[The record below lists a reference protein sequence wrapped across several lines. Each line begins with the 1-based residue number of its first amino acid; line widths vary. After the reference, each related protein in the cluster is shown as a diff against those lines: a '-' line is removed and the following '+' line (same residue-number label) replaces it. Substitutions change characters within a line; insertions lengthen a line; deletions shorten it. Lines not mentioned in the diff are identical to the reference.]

1 MTDVAPELLAYPMQR
16 TCPFDPAPGYA
27 QLRDR
32 PALSQVRLPTG
43 ALAWAVT
50 RYEHIRAMLSDARFS
65 SDLRHPGYPILV
77 EHQRPAPEF
86 STSLIGMDPP
96 EHTLARR
103 TVAGEFTH
111 KRLSRLRPRIQSI
124 VDEHIERLLAGPRPV
139 DLVHALALPVPL
151 MVICEL
157 IGVPF
162 TDRDFFLKCSA
173 TLMEASSPEEGMRAF
188 ADLMGYMDD
197 LVTRKESE
205 PGDDVISRLAG
216 RRGEPGVPDHRELV
230 AMAFMLLMAGH
241 ETPAN
246 LISLGTLLLLEH
258 PDQLAAMRT
267 DPAKTPMAVDELL
280 RYFTITEVAAS
291 RVATEDI
298 ELGGVVIKAGEG
310 ALGLLSGA
318 NRDPARFTE
327 PDVFDIDR
335 GDRHHLAFGFG
346 FHQCLGQHL
355 ARIELQIAY
364 DTLFA
369 RIPDLRLA
377 EPVESLRFKEEAFAY
392 GLYELPVTWGER

>member
-1 MTDVAPELLAYPMQR
+1 
-16 TCPFDPAPGYA
+16 
-27 QLRDR
+27 
-32 PALSQVRLPTG
+32 LPTG
-43 ALAWAVT
+43 KLAWAVT
-50 RYEHIRAMLSDARFS
+50 RYEHIRAMLTDARFS

-96 EHTLARR
+96 DHTLARR
-103 TVAGEFTH
+103 AVAGEFTH
-111 KRLSRLRPRIQSI
+111 KRLSLLRPRIQSI
-124 VDEHIERLLAGPRPV
+124 VDEHIDRLLAGPRPA
-139 DLVHALALPVPL
+139 DLVHTVALPVPL

-162 TDRDFFLKCSA
+162 TDREFFLKCSA
-173 TLMEASSPEEGMRAF
+173 TLMQATSPEEGLRAF

-197 LVTRKESE
+197 LVTSKENE
-205 PGDDVISRLAG
+205 PGDDVLSRLVV
-216 RRGEPGVPDHRELV
+216 RRGEPGVPDHPDLV

-246 LISLGTLLLLEH
+246 LMSLGTVLLLEH
-258 PDQLAAMRT
+258 PDQLAAVRA
-267 DPAKTPMAVDELL
+267 DPSKTPLAIEEML
-280 RYFTITEVAAS
+280 RYLTITEVATS
-291 RVATEDI
+291 RVATEPI
-298 ELGGVVIKAGEG
+298 ELGGVVIQPGEG
-310 ALGLLSGA
+310 VLGLISGA
-318 NRDPARFTE
+318 NRDPARFAD
-327 PDVFDIDR
+327 PDVFDIAQ

-355 ARIELQIAY
+355 ARIELQITF

-377 EPVESLRFKEEAFAY
+377 QPVESLRFKEDAFAY
-392 GLYELPVTWGER
+392 GLYELPVTWGSA